1 MLVVKKDPGIRGAIN
16 RGQQEMA
23 IIMRARLGGGTGAT
37 EVTSLVGSVDLSGRV
52 SQEGFLASCLDWLG
66 GGGVVRVPTK
76 TSLQTTEADSG
87 SLRRNGIQWP
97 YIY

>member
-52 SQEGFLASCLDWLG
+52 SQEGFLASCLDWWGVRRWWG
-66 GGGVVRVPTK
+66 GEGTNQDFIANDR
-76 TSLQTTEADSG
+76 S
-87 SLRRNGIQWP
+87 
-97 YIY
+97 